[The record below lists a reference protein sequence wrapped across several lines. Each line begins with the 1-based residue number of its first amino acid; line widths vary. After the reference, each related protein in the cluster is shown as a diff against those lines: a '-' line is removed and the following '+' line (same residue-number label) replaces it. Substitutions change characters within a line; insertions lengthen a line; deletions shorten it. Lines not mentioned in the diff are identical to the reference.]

1 MNPKNLVKFMTQ
13 CEIKRA
19 IKHYGIELT
28 EEKIHHIYRNM
39 PYLKWYML
47 REYYNITNRSEQYKQ
62 MEK

>member
-1 MNPKNLVKFMTQ
+1 MDSKTLVKLMAQ
-13 CEIKRA
+13 YEIKKVMK
-19 IKHYGIELT
+19 IWGIERT
-28 EEKIHHIYRNM
+28 EEKIYHLYRSM